1 MKIFDGMH
9 AFLWT
14 NPQANNCNTYFI
26 DGEKKILVD
35 PGHHQLFGHIRDGLS
50 RLSLT
55 PEDIDLV
62 IITHGHPDHMEA
74 VKIFAGAS
82 ASIAIPAIEMDFIRN
97 LPPHLAG
104 ALGVAEFEP
113 DILLQEG
120 DLKVGNMNFQ
130 VIHTPGHSPG
140 SICLYWPETKA
151 LLTGDVVFDQSVG
164 RTDLPGGDGEKLKES
179 INMISSFD
187 ADYLLTGH
195 GDIVSGHER
204 VKANFDEIKRV
215 WFAYI

>member
-35 PGHHQLFGHIRDGLS
+35 PGHHQLFGHIQDGLS
-50 RLSLT
+50 GLSLA

-74 VKIFAGAS
+74 VKIFAGTS

-97 LPPHLAG
+97 LPPNLAG
-104 ALGVAEFEP
+104 ALGVADFEP

-140 SICLYWPETKA
+140 SICLYLPETKV

-204 VKANFDEIKRV
+204 VKANFEEIKRV